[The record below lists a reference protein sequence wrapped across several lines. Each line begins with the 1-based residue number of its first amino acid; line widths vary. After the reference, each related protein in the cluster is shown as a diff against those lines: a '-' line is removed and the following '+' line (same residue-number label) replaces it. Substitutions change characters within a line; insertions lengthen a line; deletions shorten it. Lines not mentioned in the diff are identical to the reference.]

1 MGVGHWLGHSLHH
14 GGSNQGSWGGLN
26 NGGGHWGSVWKV
38 VVVVEII
45 VSEWV
50 SIGIVP
56 SSVWSVGTVSVVA
69 QAVIAQSVAVVKSI
83 SISL

>member
-1 MGVGHWLGHSLHH
+1 MSSDVGVGHWLGHSLHE
-14 GGSNQGSWGGLN
+14 GSWGSLN
-26 NGGGHWGSVWKV
+26 NRSSHWGSVWKV
-38 VVVVEII
+38 VVVVEVI

-50 SIGIVP
+50 SIGIVA
-56 SSVWSVGTVSVVA
+56 SSVGSVGTVSVVA